1 MKQHRKLAERAVF
14 AAAQFVSGLLTVF
27 GIVGLL
33 KTSLSDVAARE
44 GVAFF
49 GMTVN
54 PLTNLIHLAAGLIG
68 IAMATRLDRAQRYLV
83 VIGAGGV
90 VFALLEFVLP
100 DSADIFGRD
109 TNLAIAQLIVALGA
123 LGVWAWAR
131 PSLQTAPAASSM
143 EP

>member
-1 MKQHRKLAERAVF
+1 MRRHTKLAERAVF
-14 AAAQFVSGLLTVF
+14 IAAQFVSGLLTIV
-27 GIVGLL
+27 GTVGLL
-33 KTSLSDVAARE
+33 KTSSSDFTASE
-44 GVAFF
+44 GVSFL
-49 GMTVN
+49 GVTVN
-54 PLTNLIHLAAGLIG
+54 PLTNVIHLAAGLIG
-68 IAMATRLDRAQRYLV
+68 IAMATRLDRALRYLV

-109 TNLAIAQLIVALGA
+109 TSLAIVQLIVALGA

-131 PSLQTAPAASSM
+131 PSLQTASASSI